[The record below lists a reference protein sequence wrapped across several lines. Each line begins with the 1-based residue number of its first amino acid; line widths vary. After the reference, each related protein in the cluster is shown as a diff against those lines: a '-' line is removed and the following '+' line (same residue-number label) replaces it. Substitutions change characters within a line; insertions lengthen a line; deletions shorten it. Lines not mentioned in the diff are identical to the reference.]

1 MCCPMFHRSYRYDVS
16 MNAADLIT
24 KPSPESRKFFLRV
37 AKRANEMQRDL
48 VKKAR
53 DQLRVERNI
62 PFLHSRIAYVHLE
75 Q

>member
-1 MCCPMFHRSYRYDVS
+1 MTT
-16 MNAADLIT
+16 ADLIT

-53 DQLRVERNI
+53 KNER
-62 PFLHSRIAYVHLE
+62 RKGK
-75 Q
+75 